1 MPTHSLDSD
10 RDQPFLIDMQ
20 LTTALHR
27 ACQQHPEKTAVVCE
41 GRRLSYAAWMD
52 RCARLAAVLRTRG
65 VAAGDR
71 VGLWGA
77 GSEHY
82 LIAYT
87 ALW

>member
-1 MPTHSLDSD
+1 M
-10 RDQPFLIDMQ
+10 
-20 LTTALHR
+20 
-27 ACQQHPEKTAVVCE
+27 VCE

-87 ALW
+87 ALWWIGAVACPVNTRWSNAEIAFSRLWRALPDRRC